1 MRDVAVVAFAQSELV
16 RRQTDLTEPGM
27 IMPVVNDVY
36 AQCGIE
42 RSQIDFVVSG
52 SADYLAG
59 QSFAFIQGLD
69 GVGAWPPINES
80 HVEMDGAWALYE
92 AWMMLQIGHAD
103 TALVY
108 GFGKPSAG
116 DMREVLTIQLDPYYL
131 APTGVDC
138 IATAALQAR
147 ALLDRSDY
155 TERDMA
161 EVAAR
166 SRRAAMSNP
175 YAQVKKDVSADDLLN
190 EPYWVDPLRKHDCPP
205 ITDGCA
211 AVILVAG
218 DRAKDVCERPGWIR
232 GIEHRIDPH
241 YFGTRDLTVSPSTE
255 GSGKKLGSHE
265 GIEVAE
271 LSSTFTHQEL
281 ILRDAL
287 GLGDDTE
294 INPSGG
300 PLAAN
305 PIMATGLIRVGEA
318 FDRIRNDGK
327 RRVLAHATSGHCLQ
341 QNLVCV
347 LEGD

>member
-1 MRDVAVVAFAQSELV
+1 MRDVAIVAFAQSPLL
-16 RRQTDLTEPGM
+16 RRQMDFSDPRM
-27 IMPVVNDVY
+27 IMPVVNEVY
-36 AQCGIE
+36 EQSGLA
-42 RSQIDFVVSG
+42 RSDIDFTVSG

-69 GVGAWPPINES
+69 GVGAWPPLSES

-108 GFGKPSAG
+108 AFGKPSAG
-116 DMREVLTIQLDPYYL
+116 DMREVLTIQLDPYYQ

-138 IATAALQAR
+138 ISTAALQAR
-147 ALLDRSDY
+147 TLLEHSDY

-161 EVAAR
+161 EVASR
-166 SRRAAMSNP
+166 SRRSAMSNP
-175 YAQVKKDVSADDLLN
+175 YAQVKSDVSVDALLK

-211 AVILVAG
+211 AALLVAE
-218 DRAKDVCERPGWIR
+218 DRARDVCEHPGWIR

-241 YFGTRDLTVSPSTE
+241 QLGHRDLAKSPSTE
-255 GSGKKLGSHE
+255 TSGKKLGSHE

-271 LSSTFTHQEL
+271 LSATFTHQEL

-287 GLGDDTE
+287 NLPASAE

-300 PLAAN
+300 ALAAN
-305 PIMATGLIRVGEA
+305 PLMSVGLIRIGEA
-318 FDRIRNDGK
+318 FNQVRHHGK
-327 RRVLAHATSGHCLQ
+327 KRVLAHATSGHCLQ

-347 LEGD
+347 LEGG

>member
-1 MRDVAVVAFAQSELV
+1 
-16 RRQTDLTEPGM
+16 M

-36 AQCGIE
+36 EQCGLQ
-42 RSQIDFVVSG
+42 RSEIGFVVSG

-116 DMREVLTIQLDPYYL
+116 DMREVLTVQLDPYYL

-138 IATAALQAR
+138 IATAGLQAR

-161 EVAAR
+161 EVASR

-175 YAQVKKDVSADDLLN
+175 YAQVKNDISADDLLN

-218 DRAKDVCERPGWIR
+218 DRAKDMCERPGWIR

-241 YFGTRDLTVSPSTE
+241 HFGTRDLTVSPSTE
-255 GSGKKLGSHE
+255 VSGRKLGSHE

-287 GLGDDTE
+287 GLGDDTDV
-294 INPSGG
+294 NPSGG

-318 FDRIRNDGK
+318 FNRIRNDGK

>member
-1 MRDVAVVAFAQSELV
+1 MRDVAVVAFAQSPLV
-16 RRQTDLTEPGM
+16 RRQSDFTEPGM
-27 IMPVVNDVY
+27 ILPVVNDVY
-36 AQCGIE
+36 EQAGLQ
-42 RSQIDFVVSG
+42 RSEIDFVVSG

-69 GVGAWPPINES
+69 GVGAWPPISES

-108 GFGKPSAG
+108 GFGKSSSG
-116 DMREVLTIQLDPYYL
+116 NLREVLTTQLDPYYL
-131 APTGVDC
+131 APTGIDC
-138 IATAALQAR
+138 VATAAMQAR
-147 ALLDRSDY
+147 ALLERSDY

-161 EVAAR
+161 EVASR

-175 YAQVKKDVSADDLLN
+175 HAQVQGDVSADELLD

-205 ITDGCA
+205 ITDGAA
-211 AVILVAG
+211 AVVLVAG
-218 DRAKDVCERPGWIR
+218 DRAKDSCERPG
-232 GIEHRIDPH
+232 
-241 YFGTRDLTVSPSTE
+241 GTRATQHSIHPHNRGTRHLPGPPAPAT
-255 GSGKKLGSHE
+255 SGQKLGSHD

-271 LSSTFTHQEL
+271 LSASFTHQEL

-287 GLGDDTE
+287 QLGDGTE
-294 INPSGG
+294 MNPSGG

-305 PIMATGLIRVGEA
+305 PLMATGLIRVGEA

-347 LEGD
+347 MEGD

>member
-1 MRDVAVVAFAQSELV
+1 MRDVAIVAFAQSDLV
-16 RRQTDLTEPGM
+16 RRQADFTEPRM
-27 IMPVVNDVY
+27 IMPVVNEVY
-36 AQCGIE
+36 EQSGMQ
-42 RSQIDFVVSG
+42 RSEIDFTVSG

-69 GVGAWPPINES
+69 GVGAWPPLSES

-116 DMREVLTIQLDPYYL
+116 NMREVLTIQLDPYYL

-138 IATAALQAR
+138 ISTAALQAR
-147 ALLDRSDY
+147 ALLESSDY

-161 EVAAR
+161 EVASR
-166 SRRAAMSNP
+166 SRRDAMTNP
-175 YAQVKKDVSADDLLN
+175 HAQIKKDVSVDEILAED
-190 EPYWVDPLRKHDCPP
+190 YWVDPLRRSDCPP

-218 DRAKDVCERPGWIR
+218 DRAKDVCEKPGWIR
-232 GIEHRIDPH
+232 GIEHRIEPH
-241 YFGTRDLTVSPSTE
+241 YLGTRDLTKSPSTAV
-255 GSGKKLGSHE
+255 SGKALGSHD

-287 GLGDDTE
+287 ELPASTE

-305 PIMATGLIRVGEA
+305 PIMAVGLIRIGEA
-318 FDRIRNDGK
+318 FDQIRIIGK
-327 RRVLAHATSGHCLQ
+327 KRVLGHATSGHCLQ

>member
-16 RRQTDLTEPGM
+16 RRQADLTEPGM
-27 IMPVVNDVY
+27 IMPVVNEVY
-36 AQCGIE
+36 EQSGLK
-42 RSQIDFVVSG
+42 RSEIDFVVSG

-69 GVGAWPPINES
+69 GVGAWPPISES

-116 DMREVLTIQLDPYYL
+116 DMREVLTVQLDPYYL

-147 ALLDRSDY
+147 AVLDKTDY

-161 EVAAR
+161 EVASR

-175 YAQVKKDVSADDLLN
+175 YAQVKKDVSADGLLN

-255 GSGKKLGSHE
+255 ACGKALGSHE
-265 GIEVAE
+265 GVEVAE

-287 GLGDDTE
+287 GFGDDVVV
-294 INPSGG
+294 NPSGG

-318 FDRIRNDGK
+318 FNRIRNDGK

-347 LEGD
+347 LEGE

>member
-1 MRDVAVVAFAQSELV
+1 
-16 RRQTDLTEPGM
+16 M
-27 IMPVVNDVY
+27 ILPVVNDVY
-36 AQCGIE
+36 EQAGLQ
-42 RSQIDFVVSG
+42 RSEIDFVVSG

-69 GVGAWPPINES
+69 GVGAWPPISES

-108 GFGKPSAG
+108 CFGKSSSG
-116 DMREVLTIQLDPYYL
+116 NLREVLTTQLDPYYL
-131 APTGVDC
+131 APTGIDC
-138 IATAALQAR
+138 VATAAMQAR
-147 ALLDRSDY
+147 ALLERSDY
-155 TERDMA
+155 TEHDMA
-161 EVAAR
+161 EVASR
-166 SRRAAMSNP
+166 SRRAAMNNP
-175 YAQVKKDVSADDLLN
+175 YAQVSGDVSATTAAGRALLGR
-190 EPYWVDPLRKHDCPP
+190 PAPQARLPTDHRRRRRRGARRRRSGQGHLRAAGLDPRHR
-205 ITDGCA
+205 A
-211 AVILVAG
+211 Q
-218 DRAKDVCERPGWIR
+218 DRAALLRDPG
-232 GIEHRIDPH
+232 PH
-241 YFGTRDLTVSPSTE
+241 ASPSTAAC
-255 GSGKKLGSHE
+255 GQKLGSHD
-265 GIEVAE
+265 GIETAE

-287 GLGDDTE
+287 ELGDDTD

-305 PIMATGLIRVGEA
+305 PLMATGLIRVGEA

-347 LEGD
+347 MEGD

>member
-1 MRDVAVVAFAQSELV
+1 MRDVAVVAFAQSPLV
-16 RRQTDLTEPGM
+16 RRELDFAEPGM
-27 IMPVVNDVY
+27 ILPVVNEVY
-36 AQCGIE
+36 QQSGID

-69 GVGAWPPINES
+69 GVGAWPPISES

-108 GFGKPSAG
+108 GFGKSSSG
-116 DMREVLTIQLDPYYL
+116 NLREVLTTQLDPYYL
-131 APTGVDC
+131 APTGIDC
-138 IATAALQAR
+138 VATAALQAR
-147 ALLDRSDY
+147 ALLERSDH

-166 SRRAAMSNP
+166 SRRAAMGNP
-175 YAQVKKDVSADDLLN
+175 HAQVKGEATADELLD

-205 ITDGCA
+205 ITDGAA

-218 DRAKDVCERPGWIR
+218 DRAKDACERPAWIR
-232 GIEHRIDPH
+232 GLEHSIEPH
-241 YFGTRDLTVSPSTE
+241 YFGTRDLTVSPSTA
-255 GSGKKLGSHE
+255 SIGKKLGSHD

-271 LSSTFTHQEL
+271 LSGTFTHQEL

-287 GLGDDTE
+287 ELGDDTE

-305 PIMATGLIRVGEA
+305 PLMATGLIRVGEA
-318 FDRIRNDGK
+318 FDQIRNNGK

-347 LEGD
+347 MEGD

>member
-1 MRDVAVVAFAQSELV
+1 MRDVAVVAFAQSPLV
-16 RRQTDLTEPGM
+16 RRELDVAEPGM
-27 IMPVVNDVY
+27 IMPVVNEVY
-36 AQCGIE
+36 RQSGID

-69 GVGAWPPINES
+69 GVGAWPPISES

-108 GFGKPSAG
+108 GFGKSSSG
-116 DMREVLTIQLDPYYL
+116 NLREVLTTQLDPYYL
-131 APTGVDC
+131 APTGIDSV
-138 IATAALQAR
+138 ATAALQAR
-147 ALLDRSDY
+147 ALLERSDH

-166 SRRAAMSNP
+166 SRRAAMANP
-175 YAQVKKDVSADDLLN
+175 YAQVKGESTADELLD
-190 EPYWVDPLRKHDCPP
+190 EPYWVDPLRTHDCPP
-205 ITDGCA
+205 ITDGAA

-218 DRAKDVCERPGWIR
+218 DRAKDACEHPGWIR
-232 GIEHRIDPH
+232 GIEHRIEPH
-241 YFGTRDLTVSPSTE
+241 YFGTRDLTVSPSTATCGE
-255 GSGKKLGSHE
+255 KLGSHD

-271 LSSTFTHQEL
+271 LSGSFTHQEL

-287 GLGDDTE
+287 RLGGDTE

-305 PIMATGLIRVGEA
+305 PLMATGLIRVGEA
-318 FDRIRNDGK
+318 FDQIRNNGK

-347 LEGD
+347 MEGD

>member
-1 MRDVAVVAFAQSELV
+1 
-16 RRQTDLTEPGM
+16 
-27 IMPVVNDVY
+27 
-36 AQCGIE
+36 
-42 RSQIDFVVSG
+42 
-52 SADYLAG
+52 
-59 QSFAFIQGLD
+59 
-69 GVGAWPPINES
+69 
-80 HVEMDGAWALYE
+80 MDGAWALYE

-116 DMREVLTIQLDPYYL
+116 DMREVLTVQLDPYYL

-138 IATAALQAR
+138 IATAGLQAR

-161 EVAAR
+161 EVASR

-175 YAQVKKDVSADDLLN
+175 YAQVKNDISADDLLN

-218 DRAKDVCERPGWIR
+218 DRAKDMCERPGWIR

-241 YFGTRDLTVSPSTE
+241 HFGTRDLTVSPSTE
-255 GSGKKLGSHE
+255 VSGRKLGSHE

-287 GLGDDTE
+287 GLGDDTDV
-294 INPSGG
+294 NPSGG

-318 FDRIRNDGK
+318 FNRIRNDGK

>member
-1 MRDVAVVAFAQSELV
+1 MRDVAIVAFAQSELV
-16 RRQTDLTEPGM
+16 RRQADFTEPRM
-27 IMPVVNDVY
+27 IMPVVTEAY
-36 AQCGIE
+36 AQSGLS
-42 RSQIDFVVSG
+42 RDDIDFTVSG

-59 QSFAFIQGLD
+59 ASFAFIQGLD
-69 GVGAWPPINES
+69 GVGAWPPLSES

-116 DMREVLTIQLDPYYL
+116 NMREVLTIQMDPYYL
-131 APTGVDC
+131 SPTGVDC
-138 IATAALQAR
+138 ISTAGLQAR
-147 ALLDRSDY
+147 ALLDNSDY

-161 EVAAR
+161 AVASQAR
-166 SRRAAMSNP
+166 RNALKNP
-175 YAQVKKDVSADDLLN
+175 YAQVAKDTSIDEILA
-190 EPYWVDPLRKHDCPP
+190 EPYWVDPLRKSDCPP

-218 DRAKDVCERPGWIR
+218 DRAKDLVERPAYIK
-232 GIEHRIDPH
+232 GIEHRIDTH
-241 YFGTRDLTVSPSTE
+241 YLGSRDLTVSPSTAA
-255 GSGKKLGSHE
+255 SGKALGSHD

-281 ILRDAL
+281 ILKDAL
-287 GLGDDTE
+287 NLPASTE

-305 PIMATGLIRVGEA
+305 PIMAVGLIRVGEA
-318 FDRIRNDGK
+318 FNQIRNNGK
-327 RRVLAHATSGHCLQ
+327 KRVLAHATSGHCLQ
-341 QNLVCV
+341 QNLVTV

>member
-1 MRDVAVVAFAQSELV
+1 VRDVALVAFAQSPLV
-16 RRQTDLTEPGM
+16 RRQADFDEPRM
-27 IMPVVNDVY
+27 IMPVVREVY
-36 AQCGIE
+36 RQSGLD
-42 RSQIDFVVSG
+42 RSEIDFVCSG

-59 QSFAFIQGLD
+59 QSFAFIRGLD
-69 GVGAWPPINES
+69 GVGAWPPLSES

-108 GFGKPSAG
+108 GFGRPSAG
-116 DMREVLTIQLDPYYL
+116 DMREVLTVELDPYYL

-138 IATAALQAR
+138 ISTAALQAR
-147 ALLDRSDY
+147 ALLEHSDY

-166 SRRAAMSNP
+166 SRRRALSNP
-175 YAQVKKDVSADDLLN
+175 NAQVRKDVTADDILA
-190 EPYWVDPLRKHDCPP
+190 EPYWVDPLRKSDCPP
-205 ITDGCA
+205 ITDGAA
-211 AVILVAG
+211 AVILAAG
-218 DRAKDVCERPGWIR
+218 DRARDLCERPGWIR
-232 GIEHRIDPH
+232 GMDNRIETH
-241 YFGTRDLTVSPSTE
+241 YLGTRSLATSPSTE
-255 GSGKKLGSHE
+255 TAGKAVGSHD

-281 ILRDAL
+281 ILKDAL
-287 GLGDDTE
+287 HLPSATE

-305 PIMATGLIRVGEA
+305 PLMAVGLIRMGEA
-318 FDRIRNDGK
+318 FDQIRNNGR

-347 LEGD
+347 LEGA

>member
-16 RRQTDLTEPGM
+16 RRQSDLTEPGM
-27 IMPVVNDVY
+27 IMPVVNEVY
-36 AQCGIE
+36 EQCGLQ
-42 RSQIDFVVSG
+42 RSEIDFVVSG

-69 GVGAWPPINES
+69 GVGAWPPISES

-116 DMREVLTIQLDPYYL
+116 NMREVLTVQLDPYYL

-138 IATAALQAR
+138 IATAGLQAR
-147 ALLDRSDY
+147 ALLENSDY

-161 EVAAR
+161 EVASR
-166 SRRAAMSNP
+166 SRRTAMSNP

-211 AVILVAG
+211 AVIIAAG
-218 DRAKDVCERPGWIR
+218 DRAKDMCERPGWIR
-232 GIEHRIDPH
+232 GIEHRIEPH
-241 YFGTRDLTVSPSTE
+241 YFGTRDLTKSPSTE
-255 GSGKKLGSHE
+255 ESGKKLGSHE
-265 GIEVAE
+265 GVEVAE

-287 GLGDDTE
+287 GLGSDTD

-318 FDRIRNDGK
+318 FNRIRNDGK

>member
-1 MRDVAVVAFAQSELV
+1 MRDVAVVAFAQTPLV
-16 RRQTDLTEPGM
+16 RRQADYSEPGM
-27 IMPVVNDVY
+27 ILPVVNDVY
-36 AQCGIE
+36 QQAGLQ
-42 RSQIDFVVSG
+42 RSEIDFVVSG

-69 GVGAWPPINES
+69 GVGAWPPISES

-108 GFGKPSAG
+108 GFGKSSSG
-116 DMREVLTIQLDPYYL
+116 NLREVLTTQLDPYYL
-131 APTGVDC
+131 APTGIDC
-138 IATAALQAR
+138 VATAAMQAR
-147 ALLDRSDY
+147 ALLERSDY

-166 SRRAAMSNP
+166 SRRAAMDNP
-175 YAQVKKDVSADDLLN
+175 YAQVRGDVSATQLLD

-205 ITDGCA
+205 ITDGAA
-211 AVILVAG
+211 AVVLVAG
-218 DRAKDVCERPGWIR
+218 DRARDTCERPGWIR
-232 GIEHRIDPH
+232 GIEHSIDPH
-241 YFGTRDLTVSPSTE
+241 YLGTRDLTVSPSAAS
-255 GSGKKLGSHE
+255 SGQKLGSHD

-271 LSSTFTHQEL
+271 LSSSFTHQEL

-287 GLGDDTE
+287 RLGADTE

-305 PIMATGLIRVGEA
+305 PLMATGLIRVGEA
-318 FDRIRNDGK
+318 FDRIRNDGR

>member
-16 RRQTDLTEPGM
+16 RRQADLTEPGM

-36 AQCGIE
+36 EQCGLQ
-42 RSQIDFVVSG
+42 RSEIGFVVSG

-59 QSFAFIQGLD
+59 QSIAFIQGLD
-69 GVGAWPPINES
+69 GLGAWPTFNES

-116 DMREVLTIQLDPYYL
+116 DMREVLTVQLDPYYL

-138 IATAALQAR
+138 IATAGLQAR

-161 EVAAR
+161 EVASR

-175 YAQVKKDVSADDLLN
+175 YAQVKNDISADDLLN

-218 DRAKDVCERPGWIR
+218 DRAKDMCERPGWIR

-241 YFGTRDLTVSPSTE
+241 HFGTRDLTVSPSTE
-255 GSGKKLGSHE
+255 VSGRKLGSHE

-287 GLGDDTE
+287 GLGDDTDV
-294 INPSGG
+294 NPSGG

-318 FDRIRNDGK
+318 FNRIRNDGK

>member
-1 MRDVAVVAFAQSELV
+1 MRDVAVVAFAQGPLV
-16 RRQTDLTEPGM
+16 RRQADHSEPGM
-27 IMPVVNDVY
+27 ILPVVNDVY
-36 AQCGIE
+36 AQSGLQ
-42 RSQIDFVVSG
+42 RSEIDFVVSG

-69 GVGAWPPINES
+69 GVGAWPPISES

-108 GFGKPSAG
+108 GFGKSSSG
-116 DMREVLTIQLDPYYL
+116 NLREVLTTQLDPYYL
-131 APTGVDC
+131 APTGIDC
-138 IATAALQAR
+138 IATAAMQAR
-147 ALLDRSDY
+147 ALLERSDY

-161 EVAAR
+161 EVASR
-166 SRRAAMSNP
+166 SRRSAMSNP
-175 YAQVKKDVSADDLLN
+175 HAQVRGDVTATDLLD

-205 ITDGCA
+205 ITDGAA
-211 AVILVAG
+211 AVVLVAG
-218 DRAKDVCERPGWIR
+218 DRARDTCERPGWIR
-232 GIEHRIDPH
+232 GIEHSIDPH
-241 YFGTRDLTVSPSTE
+241 YLGTRDLTVSPSTAS
-255 GSGKKLGSHE
+255 SGQKLGAHD

-271 LSSTFTHQEL
+271 LSSSFTHQEL

-287 GLGDDTE
+287 RLGADTE

-305 PIMATGLIRVGEA
+305 PLMATGLIRVGEA
-318 FDRIRNDGK
+318 FDRIRNDGR

>member
-36 AQCGIE
+36 AQCGLE

-138 IATAALQAR
+138 IATAALHAR

-175 YAQVKKDVSADDLLN
+175 YAQVKKDVSVDDLLD

-255 GSGKKLGSHE
+255 ASGKKLGSHE

>member
-1 MRDVAVVAFAQSELV
+1 MRDVAMVAFAQSPLV
-16 RRQTDLTEPGM
+16 RREADHDEPGM
-27 IMPVVNDVY
+27 IMPVVRDVY
-36 AQCGIE
+36 EQSGLD
-42 RSQIDFVVSG
+42 RSEIDFVCSG

-59 QSFAFIQGLD
+59 QSFAFIRGLD
-69 GVGAWPPINES
+69 AVGAWPPISES

-108 GFGKPSAG
+108 GFGKPSLG
-116 DMREVLTIQLDPYYL
+116 DMREVLTVELDPYYL

-138 IATAALQAR
+138 ISTAALQAR

-175 YAQVKKDVSADDLLN
+175 AAQVKKDVTVDQILA
-190 EPYWVDPLRKHDCPP
+190 EPYWVDPLRKSDCPP
-205 ITDGCA
+205 ITDGAA
-211 AVILVAG
+211 AVVLVAG
-218 DRAKDVCERPGWIR
+218 DRARDLCERPAWIR
-232 GIEHRIDPH
+232 GIDNRIETH
-241 YFGTRDLTVSPSTE
+241 YLGTRDLSTSPSTQAA
-255 GSGKKLGSHE
+255 GKAVGSHD

-271 LSSTFTHQEL
+271 ISSTFTHQEL
-281 ILRDAL
+281 ILREAL
-287 GLGDDTE
+287 GLSENTE
-294 INPSGG
+294 VNPSGG

-305 PIMATGLIRVGEA
+305 PLMAVGLIRMGEA
-318 FDRIRNDGK
+318 FQQIRDNDK
-327 RRVLAHATSGHCLQ
+327 QRVLAHATSGHCLQ
-341 QNLVCV
+341 QNLVAV

>member
-1 MRDVAVVAFAQSELV
+1 MRDVAVVAFAQSPLV
-16 RRQTDLTEPGM
+16 RRQADHSEPGM
-27 IMPVVNDVY
+27 ILPVVNDVY
-36 AQCGIE
+36 EQSGLQ
-42 RSQIDFVVSG
+42 RSEIDFVVSG

-69 GVGAWPPINES
+69 GVGAWPPISES

-108 GFGKPSAG
+108 GFGKSSSG
-116 DMREVLTIQLDPYYL
+116 NLREVLTTQLDPYYL
-131 APTGVDC
+131 APTGIDC
-138 IATAALQAR
+138 IATAAMQAR
-147 ALLDRSDY
+147 ALLERSDY

-161 EVAAR
+161 EVASR
-166 SRRAAMSNP
+166 SRRSAMSNP
-175 YAQVKKDVSADDLLN
+175 HAQVRGDVTATDLLD

-205 ITDGCA
+205 ITDGAA
-211 AVILVAG
+211 AVVLVAG
-218 DRAKDVCERPGWIR
+218 DRARDTCERPGWIR
-232 GIEHRIDPH
+232 GIEHSIDPH
-241 YFGTRDLTVSPSTE
+241 YLGTRDLTVSPSTAS
-255 GSGKKLGSHE
+255 SGQKLGAHD

-271 LSSTFTHQEL
+271 LSSSFTHQEL

-287 GLGDDTE
+287 RLGADTE

-305 PIMATGLIRVGEA
+305 PLMATGLIRVGEA
-318 FDRIRNDGK
+318 FDRIRNDGR